1 MTAELKVFQLN
12 DYDWVVAKS
21 FDRAVDW
28 YMLKTGLSNGDAV
41 DPSCE
46 PHECS
51 TDMIVNI
58 ELDDVMNYLNEDEV
72 STIGFNESLEC
83 YQVPAHY
90 LIKKDYK
97 CEPFILCST
106 EA

>member
-1 MTAELKVFQLN
+1 MTKELKVFRLN
-12 DYDWVVAKS
+12 DYEWVVAKS

-28 YMLKTGLSNGDAV
+28 YMLEHNLSYEDSV

-51 TDMIVNI
+51 TDMIVNV
-58 ELDDVMNYLNEDEV
+58 EMEYVMDYLEE
-72 STIGFNESLEC
+72 SEIKSIGFNTSIEC

-90 LIKKDYK
+90 IIKKEYK
-97 CEPFILCST
+97 GKPFVLCST
-106 EA
+106 EH